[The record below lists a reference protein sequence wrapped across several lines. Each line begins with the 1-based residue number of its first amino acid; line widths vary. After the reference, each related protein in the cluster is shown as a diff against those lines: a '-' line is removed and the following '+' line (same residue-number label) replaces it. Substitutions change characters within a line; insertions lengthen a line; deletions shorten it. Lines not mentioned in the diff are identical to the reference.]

1 MNFSNPQKAVKKAEN
16 YVLDGIP
23 AIHADGFQSDYICE
37 FFTSKGIP
45 CRAQGGIDITCE
57 HDSSRSMTYIEETRR
72 LTNEKYILETS
83 VPDGKPL
90 IKITASSRRGVR
102 DAVNAIYRQIQSGS
116 LFVGVTQDYP
126 LFHKRGYIE
135 GFYGNPW
142 SFEERTDMLK
152 LMSEH
157 GMNTYFYAPKDDP
170 YHRDRWD
177 ELYPEHE
184 LEKLKTLIAF
194 SQKRCIDFHFCI
206 APGLSMRY
214 TSEDDYLK
222 LLNKIKQLY
231 FAGVRHFGLL
241 LDDIPEKLHYEED
254 IEHFGGETVNA
265 HIYLINRVFDDLK
278 DIDSSMKLVICPLQ
292 YHGRGDEYFISKLG
306 TSIEPQVDIFWTGRN
321 ICSQELTVPEAA
333 RFTDSTNHRPLY
345 WDNFP
350 VNDAEMFNE
359 MHLGYINGRDKELYK
374 FSQGIISNCM
384 EYCECSKIPLLTI
397 ADYLHNPLKYNHNA
411 SWDYAIKTVLGSL
424 SEDFKPFA
432 ENLMTSCLKVS
443 NSQMMCSTMSKAGQQ
458 ILCGNNENAL
468 KMMGGYIDKINRTR
482 ELLKRNDIKLFREL
496 KRWIEKFNCMCDA
509 YNSCYEFLVT
519 GSQTARKSAEKN
531 LNKYISLPEVFAD
544 FCFQQTVSFVI
555 NLK

>member
-1 MNFSNPQKAVKKAEN
+1 M
-16 YVLDGIP
+16 
-23 AIHADGFQSDYICE
+23 GFLCVYIYE
-37 FFTSKGIP
+37 FFISKGIA
-45 CRAQGGIDITCE
+45 CKADGDITITCSQ
-57 HDSSRSMTYIEETRR
+57 DNSRKMTYIEDTRR
-72 LTNEKYILETS
+72 LTDERYILETS
-83 VPDGKPL
+83 VSAGKPN
-90 IKITASSRRGVR
+90 IKITASSKRGVR
-102 DAVNAIYRQIQSGS
+102 DAVNAIYRQIRDGS
-116 LFVGVTQDYP
+116 LFVGVIEDYP
-126 LFHKRGYIE
+126 LFYKRGYIE
-135 GFYGNPW
+135 GFYGKPW
-142 SFEERTDMLK
+142 SFEERIDMLE

-157 GMNTYFYAPKDDP
+157 CMNTYFYAPKDDP
-170 YHRDRWD
+170 YHRNRWG
-177 ELYPEHE
+177 ELYPESE
-184 LEKLKTLIAF
+184 LKSLKKLIEF
-194 SQKRCIDFHFCI
+194 SQKCCIDFYFCI

-231 FAGVRHFGLL
+231 FSGVKHFGLL
-241 LDDIPEKLHYEED
+241 LDDIPERLHYKED
-254 IEHFGGETVNA
+254 IERFGGETVNA

-278 DIDSSMKLVICPLQ
+278 DIDNSIKLVICPLE

-333 RFTDSTNHRPLY
+333 RFTDSTNHKPLY

-359 MHLGYINGRDKELYK
+359 MHLGYINGRDKDLYK

-397 ADYLHNPLKYNHNA
+397 ADYLHNPINYNQTA

-424 SEDFKPFA
+424 GEDFKPFA

-458 ILCGNNENAL
+458 ILCGNAEQAIR
-468 KMMGGYIDKINRTR
+468 MIGGYIEKINKSR

-496 KRWIEKFNCMCDA
+496 KRWIDKFDSMCETF
-509 YNSCYEFLVT
+509 NSCYELLIT
-519 GSQTARKSAEKN
+519 GSEQARKNAEKYF
-531 LNKYISLPEVFAD
+531 NKYLSLPEVFAD
-544 FCFQQTVSFVI
+544 FCFQQTVSFVL